1 MKYKSTRGQV
11 SGLGFS
17 DALLMGLAS
26 DNGLLVPE
34 TIPDVRSRLGAW
46 QSLSFVELAQEIMPL
61 FIDDIEPETLKRL
74 VAESYASFD
83 HDDVVGMEQLDDLI
97 ILELFHGPTLAF
109 KDVALQLLGKLFEHV
124 LGERGQRLN
133 ILGATSGDTG
143 SAAID
148 GVRGQRNVDIFIMY
162 PKGRVSPLQELQMT
176 TVADENVHCIE
187 LEGSFDDCQNIMKTV
202 FADADYKAKYQLGA
216 VNSVNWARVLAQ
228 IVYYGY
234 ASLRGS
240 QASTFCVPTGNFG
253 NVFAAYL
260 AQRMGFPIR
269 HLLVATNEND
279 ILARFFAT
287 GSYSRGDVHQTLS
300 PAMDIQV
307 ASNFERF
314 LYYYFDQDSLATDAI
329 HAGLRRKWRSQYRC
343 AAGRSIDDQCGG
355 YPRADLESDARCLST
370 VRLCI
375 GPTYCGWLLRRTCIA
390 RKNEASPEA
399 GIVVV
404 GTAHPAKFPEA
415 VHEATG
421 VLPTHPTLQA
431 LDGYHAPPV
440 AALRD
445 RRGEGLSGG
454 KLSRPLVLRLVRST
468 DSFLDEV
475 WDKTFNALGQFAEL
489 MHLAG
494 RRRSG
499 IVGKRAIVIIP
510 NR

>member
-61 FIDDIEPETLKRL
+61 FIDDIETETLKRL

-83 HDDVVGMEQLDDLI
+83 HDEVVGLQQLDELTV
-97 ILELFHGPTLAF
+97 LELFHGPTLAF

-143 SAAID
+143 SAAIA

-176 TVADENVHCIE
+176 TVADDNVHCIE
-187 LEGSFDDCQNIMKTV
+187 VDGSFDDCQNIMKTV
-202 FADADYKAKYQLGA
+202 FADAEYKAKYQLGA

-234 ASLRGS
+234 ASLRGE
-240 QASTFCVPTGNFG
+240 QAPTFCVPTGNFG

-260 AQRMGFPIR
+260 AQRMGFPIH
-269 HLLVATNEND
+269 HLLVATNDND

-287 GSYSRGDVHQTLS
+287 GRYSRGDVHQTLS

-314 LYYYFDQDSLATDAI
+314 LFYYFDQDA
-329 HAGLRRKWRSQYRC
+329 RRLTQFMQDF
-343 AAGRSIDDQCGG
+343 AANG
-355 YPRADLESDARCLST
+355 
-370 VRLCI
+370 
-375 GPTYCGWLLRRTCIA
+375 
-390 RKNEASPEA
+390 EASIGAPPEEALMSSTAVTQEQTIQAMRDVHQRFGYVLDPHTAVGYYAAKNWQQNSETTSA
-399 GIVVV
+399 GDTVVV

-415 VHEATG
+415 VVQATG
-421 VLPTHPTLQA
+421 VQPTHPTLQA
-431 LDGYHAPPV
+431 LDGLPM
-440 AALRD
+440 
-445 RRGEGLSGG
+445 RRQSLPCDIEAV
-454 KLSRPLVLRLVRST
+454 KAYLVESLA
-468 DSFLDEV
+468 DE
-475 WDKTFNALGQFAEL
+475 
-489 MHLAG
+489 
-494 RRRSG
+494 
-499 IVGKRAIVIIP
+499 
-510 NR
+510 